1 MRDAQTFLVPGRV
14 VREERP
20 RAVTAGQRLRQCVA
34 VQGQVDGLAHPDVV
48 DGAPRAFADVVETH
62 VVVADL
68 ERADLNAG
76 RGPDLG
82 QLVGREVEAH
92 VDFAGDGGR
101 GQVARAIAF
110 DLDRVALGV
119 FAIIVVRVR
128 HEVNVVTGD
137 ERVDLVR
144 AREREV

>member
-1 MRDAQTFLVPGRV
+1 M
-14 VREERP
+14 
-20 RAVTAGQRLRQCVA
+20 
-34 VQGQVDGLAHPDVV
+34 
-48 DGAPRAFADVVETH
+48 
-62 VVVADL
+62 VADL

-110 DLDRVALGV
+110 DLDRVALAV